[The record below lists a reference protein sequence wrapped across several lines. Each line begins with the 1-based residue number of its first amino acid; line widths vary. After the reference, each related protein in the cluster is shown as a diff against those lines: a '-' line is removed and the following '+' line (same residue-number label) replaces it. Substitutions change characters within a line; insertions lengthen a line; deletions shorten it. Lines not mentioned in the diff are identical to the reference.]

1 MKTESS
7 GGVDP
12 KGIAKAKD
20 THKQT
25 HRGGKIPD
33 LHPLDSVFQTN
44 KNIMQIVKQTNASIS
59 ADIRKGLLH
68 LTITHNCGKSWVG
81 GSQYRGGGANEPKG
95 FVYCSFFDC
104 NQSQDD
110 GGFFWL
116 CAETEEEENLMFGVW
131 YQTYTKDQEFFVCI
145 PYLVREEAINLK
157 VIAREQ

>member
-1 MKTESS
+1 
-7 GGVDP
+7 
-12 KGIAKAKD
+12 
-20 THKQT
+20 
-25 HRGGKIPD
+25 
-33 LHPLDSVFQTN
+33 
-44 KNIMQIVKQTNASIS
+44 MQIVKQTNASIS

-116 CAETEEEENLMFGVW
+116 CAETEEEENLMSGAW